1 MHTMLRSPS
10 VALSPAVMI
19 EARLLDVYIP
29 QPEMEAEATL
39 ADDCYEI
46 EALLADPA
54 DCPEIKAD
62 GSPADCPEIE
72 ALLADLAVEAGCPE
86 IKADGSP
93 AVEADCPDIEAD
105 GSPAVEADCPEIE
118 AGDSPAV
125 EADCPEIEAGDSPV
139 AEADCP
145 EVKLVDTLTDAFIP
159 DPSPLTAL
167 VRCEEACPYQAT
179 VSERLDAL
187 ERDTTSVLQMFQ
199 RLEPRISL
207 VLSRLELSL
216 AEGSN
221 ESAPLEIA

>member
-1 MHTMLRSPS
+1 MLRSPS

-29 QPEMEAEATL
+29 QPIEAEATL

-54 DCPEIKAD
+54 VEADCPEIEAD
-62 GSPADCPEIE
+62 GSSPAVEADCPEIEAPADCPEIE
-72 ALLADLAVEAGCPE
+72 ADG
-86 IKADGSP
+86 GSP
-93 AVEADCPDIEAD
+93 AIEADCPEIEA
-105 GSPAVEADCPEIE
+105 PADCPEIE

-125 EADCPEIEAGDSPV
+125 EAPL
-139 AEADCP
+139 ADCP
-145 EVKLVDTLTDAFIP
+145 EVKLVDTPTDAFIP
-159 DPSPLTAL
+159 DPSPLAAL
-167 VRCEEACPYQAT
+167 VRCEEAYPYQAT

-216 AEGSN
+216 AAAEG
-221 ESAPLEIA
+221 ESTPLEIA

>member
-29 QPEMEAEATL
+29 QPELEAEATL

-54 DCPEIKAD
+54 VE
-62 GSPADCPEIE
+62 ADCPEIE
-72 ALLADLAVEAGCPE
+72 AD
-86 IKADGSP
+86 
-93 AVEADCPDIEAD
+93 D

-118 AGDSPAV
+118 ALLADGSPAV
-125 EADCPEIEAGDSPV
+125 EADGPGILLADDSPAIETIQLADSPEI
-139 AEADCP
+139 
-145 EVKLVDTLTDAFIP
+145 KLVNDDTTCTPIDIPVTTDAFIS
-159 DPSPLTAL
+159 DPSPLAAL
-167 VRCEEACPYQAT
+167 VACPYQAT

-216 AEGSN
+216 AEG
-221 ESAPLEIA
+221 EST